1 MFELKAEK
9 RDIKVNPKFF
19 RKKGQIPAVFYGA
32 KNKSTPILL
41 NAVQF
46 GKVWK
51 DAGESS
57 VITLKTEEEELGAVI
72 HEVQLD
78 PVKDEPIHI
87 DFYVVDKNKPIE
99 LEVPLEFTGI
109 SVAVK
114 DLGGT
119 LVKVLHALPIE
130 ALPKD
135 LPHSLT
141 VDISKIT
148 EINGHIVASDISL
161 PSGVK
166 LKAKEN
172 EIVALVAAAREEKE
186 EEPVVP
192 IDMSA
197 IEVEKRGKEE
207 EAGVAEG
214 EAEAEGKE

>member
-1 MFELKAEK
+1 MFELKTEK
-9 RDIKVNPKFF
+9 RDLKVNPKIF
-19 RKKGQIPAVFYGA
+19 RAKGQIPAVFYGA

-41 NAVQF
+41 NTAQF

-51 DAGESS
+51 EAGESS
-57 VITLKTEEEELGAVI
+57 IVTLKTDDGELGAII
-72 HEVQLD
+72 HDIQFD
-78 PVKDEPIHI
+78 PVKDEPIHV
-87 DFYVVDKNKPIE
+87 DFYVVDKDKAI
-99 LEVPLEFTGI
+99 LVEVPLEFIGVSI
-109 SVAVK
+109 AVK

-119 LVKVLHALPIE
+119 LVKVLHTLSIE

-148 EINGHIVASDISL
+148 EIDGQVAAKDISL
-161 PSGVK
+161 PTGVK
-166 LKAKEN
+166 LKTKEG

-192 IDMSA
+192 IDLSA

-207 EAGVAEG
+207 EAAPAEG
-214 EAEAEGKE
+214 EEK